1 MATRILQ
8 FSGPRERV
16 EFRPRITPRQMR
28 PESWLGAL
36 FSRNPRYTGPA
47 ADDLN
52 AATALC
58 FRNGVSAD
66 EALAAIATGR
76 RPQAA
81 GAITT
86 PRVTTTEYDQLMSA
100 Q

>member
-1 MATRILQ
+1 MAARILR
-8 FSGPRERV
+8 FSGPREVV
-16 EFRPRITPRQMR
+16 EFRPRITPQQMR

-36 FSRNPRYTGPA
+36 LSRKPRYTGPA
-47 ADDLN
+47 ADDLS

-58 FRNGVSAD
+58 FRYGPGAD
-66 EALAAIATGR
+66 EALAAVATGR

-86 PRVTTTEYDQLMSA
+86 TEYDQLMSA